1 MEWQGRKSVQFSIFD
16 ATFLMKFSYLSN
28 LGDEEKI
35 RKKNFFRILKWN
47 LLAMSRPMK
56 TLEEEALKRA
66 AAAP

>member
-35 RKKNFFRILKWN
+35 RKEG
-47 LLAMSRPMK
+47 LA
-56 TLEEEALKRA
+56 TLYADFALF
-66 AAAP
+66 